1 MTANLPEKPTFSFA
15 NQLRNLLI
23 VLAATVLAVG
33 IFLGLRTESS
43 TVSLTD
49 LEADTTPYEVA
60 LENGKPT
67 LLEFYANWCTSC
79 MAMAPDMKELE
90 GEYAETVN
98 FVMLNVDNT
107 KWLPELT
114 KYRVDGI
121 PHFVFLGTE
130 GEAIAEAIGE
140 IPRAVMAEN
149 IDALIAGEPLPHA
162 KAKGQKSIL
171 NNAKASTSPNKTDPR
186 SHSVQVVN

>member
-1 MTANLPEKPTFSFA
+1 MTANLPEKPTAPFL
-15 NQLRNLLI
+15 NQLRNLII
-23 VLAATVLAVG
+23 VLTATVLAVG

-49 LEADTTPYEVA
+49 LETDSIPYEVA

-67 LLEFYANWCTSC
+67 LMEFYANWCTSC
-79 MAMAPDMKELE
+79 MAMAPFMRELE
-90 GEYAETVN
+90 TEYAERVN

-121 PHFVFLGTE
+121 PHFVFLGGE

-149 IDALIAGEPLPHA
+149 IEALIAGNPLPYA
-162 KAKGQKSIL
+162 KAKGQNSAL
-171 NNAKASTSPNKTDPR
+171 NSSALPKTSSKTDPR
-186 SHSVQVVN
+186 SHSAQVVN